1 MGENMEGFRSLDG
14 SDGLV
19 RKPYISIDFQR
30 GSVDDVGIN
39 GCRIEDVIEVLQQR
53 LFDHQGRSLAC
64 PENAT
69 ALCHLEAAREA
80 LMERRLRRAEQGV
93 LNTAKE
99 HASSVALANS

>member
-1 MGENMEGFRSLDG
+1 MREDMESFRSMDG

-19 RKPYISIDFQR
+19 RKPFISIDFQR
-30 GSVDDVGIN
+30 GSVEQVGIN
-39 GCRIEDVIEVLQQR
+39 GCRVEDVIEVLQQR

-80 LMERRLRRAEQGV
+80 LIERRQRRSEQGV
-93 LNTAKE
+93 LNTPE
-99 HASSVALANS
+99 PHAS